1 MQPSLAKFP
10 QEELHQTTMEE
21 SMGTTLVSNGCVDIQ
36 GRIADK
42 RTTGGWK
49 AAPFIIV
56 NEVAERL
63 AFYAIAVNMVAYL
76 VFQMHQ
82 SLPDAATRVTDW
94 IQDHRYFLLHL
105 YSGKKSGSPP
115 FISFL
120 HGL

>member
-1 MQPSLAKFP
+1 MQPSLEKFP

-21 SMGTTLVSNGCVDIQ
+21 SMGTTLVSSDCVDIR

-63 AFYAIAVNMVAYL
+63 AFYRQLTSTTMQGKAMSTSNRWPDMVL
-76 VFQMHQ
+76 VWCTGPY
-82 SLPDAATRVTDW
+82 SPWYR
-94 IQDHRYFLLHL
+94 RYQAMRLN
-105 YSGKKSGSPP
+105 S
-115 FISFL
+115 
-120 HGL
+120 